1 MPVTL
6 QSLDVTVFVVA
17 RHVLTETVRVRADTC
32 CFAIGGIQ
40 HAVQSVVGELVTA
53 DGAFI
58 PGLPGHAADAAVV
71 AGGTHTRIVVQVL
84 GEARTCDARQPAAEV
99 IGIRQLVR
107 RRAVQGLGTQ
117 TAETIVRIVCQS
129 YFGSSQSMLHLAYTV
144 CMVIAIGI
152 DFRTCGLAACGMAMR
167 PTVAGCP
174 VKA

>member
-6 QSLDVTVFVVA
+6 QSLDVTVLVIGGYI
-17 RHVLTETVRVRADTC
+17 LTETVGVRVDAG
-32 CFAIGGIQ
+32 CFAVGR
-40 HAVQSVVGELVTA
+40 VQQPVQPVVGELVAA

-58 PGLPGHAADAAVV
+58 PGLPGHAADVTVV

-129 YFGSSQSMLHLAYTV
+129 YFGSSQSMLHLAHPV
-144 CMVIAIGI
+144 SIV
-152 DFRTCGLAACGMAMR
+152 
-167 PTVAGCP
+167 VAVSVYFLSCSLSGSG
-174 VKA
+174 K